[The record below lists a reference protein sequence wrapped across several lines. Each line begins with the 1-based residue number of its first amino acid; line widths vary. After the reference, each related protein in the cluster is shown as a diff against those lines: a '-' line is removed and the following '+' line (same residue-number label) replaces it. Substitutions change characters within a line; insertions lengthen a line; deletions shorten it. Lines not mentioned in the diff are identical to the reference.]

1 MTHNPHE
8 VDPTTGADGTGE
20 TSANSHDTA
29 NTQESTDTQAETRV
43 LPEVSADQTET
54 AVQPSVPAPAATPA
68 AHQAAEPRPAPPLPT
83 HGGYT
88 AAGPA
93 PTAPQSA
100 TPGYPSAQQP
110 TNAYSAAQQTGQQPT
125 AQQPTAP
132 SHAAQPAAP
141 AQSAGQAQHTAP
153 TQPVQ
158 PTHSAPAPSTAPT
171 QPTHSAQAPS
181 TAPTQPAYSAQAPS
195 AHSAPSSSA
204 HSAQA
209 TAATTP
215 IAPAGHAAAQTAA
228 TTPIAPAAQA
238 SAPGSYGAA
247 PAYPGSAPAYP
258 GSDAQHPGAHAAG
271 GSGFGGTPPNSGNAF
286 AAPGPRKRRAPVLVV
301 AGFAVGALLGG
312 GIGAATY
319 ALISPNQSHI
329 SSTGNVGAGTVS
341 VNDETKV
348 DQIAAAAHRALAST
362 FTISVQ
368 SQGGSATGS
377 GAALTKDGYIVT
389 NNHVVTLDGAT
400 TDVAIKVQDSNGRR
414 YDAKVVGS
422 DPLNDLAVIKVDGVN
437 DFTPI
442 NFADSDKLNVGQ
454 AAVAVGAPLDL
465 PNSVT
470 NGIVSA
476 LNRSLSLPS
485 TAVPKNDS
493 SAGGN
498 DQNGDSGNSDGHN
511 WGFDLRGQNQQG
523 QQPSQQKAQVP
534 IGVIQTDAPI
544 NPGNSGGP
552 LVDSSGSLI
561 GINVAIVD
569 PGKSDNSTQGASA
582 GLGFAIPSN
591 TVKRIT
597 DEIIKT
603 GTATHGLLGA
613 SVQDASTVAD
623 ATTAGALIKEVTAG
637 GPAEA
642 GGLRAGDIVTAVNGK
657 PVSSANDLTAQVRSY
672 APDTKVE
679 ITYVRGTNQGTANV
693 TLATLSVK

>member
-20 TSANSHDTA
+20 TSAVTP
-29 NTQESTDTQAETRV
+29 NTTDATDTQTETRV

-54 AVQPSVPAPAATPA
+54 AVQPEVPATDAPAAHRATEAAPASPAGSAAPVSPAAPVTPA
-68 AHQAAEPRPAPPLPT
+68 AHQATEPRPAPPLPT
-83 HGGYT
+83 HDGYT

-93 PTAPQSA
+93 QSQQPA
-100 TPGYPSAQQP
+100 TPAYPSAQQP
-110 TNAYSAAQQTGQQPT
+110 TNAYSAAQQHTDHQPT
-125 AQQPTAP
+125 AQQPTA
-132 SHAAQPAAP
+132 STHAAQPASP
-141 AQSAGQAQHTAP
+141 AQHTAP

-158 PTHSAPAPSTAPT
+158 PAAPAP
-171 QPTHSAQAPS
+171 
-181 TAPTQPAYSAQAPS
+181 
-195 AHSAPSSSA
+195 
-204 HSAQA
+204 

-215 IAPAGHAAAQTAA
+215 IQPGHAAQPTAA
-228 TTPIAPAAQA
+228 TTPIAPAAHGA
-238 SAPGSYGAA
+238 APTAATTPLAPGAHASTPGAYGAAAPAYPGAA
-247 PAYPGSAPAYP
+247 PAYPGS
-258 GSDAQHPGAHAAG
+258 GAQHPGAHAAG

-286 AAPGPRKRRAPVLVV
+286 AAPGPKKRRAPVLVV

-319 ALISPNQSHI
+319 ALIAPNQSHI

-422 DPLNDLAVIKVDGVN
+422 DPLNDLAVIKVDGVS

-454 AAVAVGAPLDL
+454 AAIAVGAPLDL

-511 WGFDLRGQNQQG
+511 WGFDLRGQNPQT

-623 ATTAGALIKEVTAG
+623 ATTAGALIKDVTAG

-657 PVSSANDLTAQVRSY
+657 PVSSANDLTAQVRAY

-679 ITYVRGTNQGTANV
+679 ITYVRGTTQGTANV

>member
-132 SHAAQPAAP
+132 SHAAQPAAL
-141 AQSAGQAQHTAP
+141 AQPAGQAQHTAP

-158 PTHSAPAPSTAPT
+158 PTHSAPAPA
-171 QPTHSAQAPS
+171 

-195 AHSAPSSSA
+195 AAA

-454 AAVAVGAPLDL
+454 AAIAVGAPLDL

>member
-54 AVQPSVPAPAATPA
+54 AVQPSVPAAPVTPA
-68 AHQAAEPRPAPPLPT
+68 AHQATEPRPAPPLPT

-125 AQQPTAP
+125 AP

-141 AQSAGQAQHTAP
+141 AQPAGQAQHTAP

-158 PTHSAPAPSTAPT
+158 PTHSA
-171 QPTHSAQAPS
+171 QAPA

-238 SAPGSYGAA
+238 SAPGSYG
-247 PAYPGSAPAYP
+247 AYPGSAPAYP

-454 AAVAVGAPLDL
+454 AAIAVGAPLDL